1 LEQDTIALCVE
12 QHAGEENGSSLLR
25 METFL
30 KVIFNPTSL
39 QEEFRKAEQT
49 RLTRTA
55 SGRMTPVMNFYL
67 NILEQSKTDALL

>member
-1 LEQDTIALCVE
+1 
-12 QHAGEENGSSLLR
+12 